1 MPEILNLRPSIK
13 LLSSLIRAYLRLF
26 SDQSCSHTITTMVAA
41 TTSLSSNDAKVLS
54 ALFDPE
60 SSPSASIK
68 IVPEAPQS
76 LPHISN
82 SLLPSLQSAERTAI
96 LPLNTQSPSLEDAN
110 VAIKALSEL
119 IDQHPS
125 YASAYTNRAQ
135 AMRLRIED
143 EERMFGPENSETAGA
158 LFADLAKAI
167 ELASPALPQDP
178 LSPLQARLL
187 ATAHT
192 HRGYLLLKA
201 ARAAGEARLE
211 SGPKEVEGRDKDAL
225 EEMASREFSL
235 GGRYGDKM
243 AKEMAVRTNPY
254 AKMCGAIVKQAMRE
268 EMGEAPR
275 IDVGGGV
282 GA

>member
-1 MPEILNLRPSIK
+1 
-13 LLSSLIRAYLRLF
+13 
-26 SDQSCSHTITTMVAA
+26 MVASTA
-41 TTSLSSNDAKVLS
+41 ALSSNDAKVLS

-60 SSPSASIK
+60 SSPSASVK
-68 IVPEAPQS
+68 IIPQTPQS
-76 LPHISN
+76 LPHISD
-82 SLLPSLQSAERTAI
+82 SLLPSLQAAERAAI
-96 LPLNTQSPSLEDAN
+96 LPLNTQKPSLEDAN
-110 VAIKALSEL
+110 ATIKALGEL
-119 IDQHPS
+119 IEQHPS

-143 EERMFGPENSETAGA
+143 EERMFEPENTNTTEM
-158 LFADLAKAI
+158 LFSDLARAI
-167 ELASPALPQDP
+167 QLASPTSPQDP
-178 LSPLQARLL
+178 LSQLQARLL

-201 ARAAGEARLE
+201 AKAAGEAELE
-211 SGPKEVEGRDKDAL
+211 SGPKEVKGKDKDSL
-225 EEMASREFSL
+225 EEMASREFFL

-275 IDVGGGV
+275 IDVGGGIGV
-282 GA
+282 

>member
-1 MPEILNLRPSIK
+1 
-13 LLSSLIRAYLRLF
+13 
-26 SDQSCSHTITTMVAA
+26 MVAA
-41 TTSLSSNDAKVLS
+41 TAALSSNDAKVLS

-68 IVPEAPQS
+68 IIPQPPQS
-76 LPHISN
+76 LPHISE
-82 SLLPSLQSAERTAI
+82 SLLPTLQAEERKAI
-96 LPLNTQSPSLEDAN
+96 LPLNTEAPSPDDAN
-110 VAIKALSEL
+110 AAIEALSAL
-119 IDQHPS
+119 IEQHPW

-135 AMRLRIED
+135 ALRLRIED
-143 EERMFGPENSETAGA
+143 EEKMFESQHIETVEA
-158 LFADLAKAI
+158 LFGDLSRAI
-167 ELASPALPQDP
+167 VLATPASPQDP

-201 ARAAGEARLE
+201 AKTAGEGKLE
-211 SGPKEVEGRDKDAL
+211 KGPKEVNGRDKDSL
-225 EEMASREFSL
+225 EEVASREFFL

-268 EMGEAPR
+268 EMDDTPR
-275 IDVGGGV
+275 IDVGGGCGV
-282 GA
+282 